1 MFKLF
6 RKRSEMKR
14 LFNLYYVN
22 YAKVYEIKMMLNN
35 RVAVGKSI
43 EKGKEGDASINIE
56 ASSALDYLKLFKGEA
71 QIGAEAKGGISSK
84 VIETLEVKT
93 TKSIILN
100 EVFDKCNEIKSF
112 SSKVEEGSL
121 VLINNVSL
129 SLINDFELRTVKLFN
144 SGAFK
149 NLPIPNTEGFDLT
162 NLFNSMFK
170 DYAYKIKGLLS
181 SSSDKILI
189 KIPVSFDNE
198 FESLYS
204 VDDLFIG
211 KVSILGIYK
220 GVVPLKRLKNT
231 FEYFSELGS
240 IKNGLAQVDESEEI
254 QDSQYPKNED
264 KTKYSY
270 WGSNDSTLYHYID
283 LLAIVQNI
291 RTNE

>member
-35 RVAVGKSI
+35 RVAIGQSI
-43 EKGKEGDASINIE
+43 EKGKEGEAGINIE
-56 ASSALDYLKLFKGEA
+56 ASSALDFLKLFKGEA

-170 DYAYKIKGLLS
+170 DYAYKIKGSLS
-181 SSSDKILI
+181 SSLDKILI

-198 FESLYS
+198 FESSYS

-240 IKNGLAQVDESEEI
+240 IQNGLAQVDESEEI

-264 KTKYSY
+264 KTKHSY
-270 WGSNDSTLYHYID
+270 WGSNDSTSYHYID

>member
-14 LFNLYYVN
+14 LFNVYYVN

-35 RVAVGKSI
+35 RVAVGQSI
-43 EKGKEGDASINIE
+43 EKGKEGEAGINIE
-56 ASSALDYLKLFKGEA
+56 ASSALDFLKLFKGEA

-84 VIETLEVKT
+84 IIETLEVKT

-170 DYAYKIKGLLS
+170 DYAYKIKGSLS
-181 SSSDKILI
+181 SSLDKILI

-198 FESLYS
+198 FESSYS

-240 IKNGLAQVDESEEI
+240 IQNGLAQVDESEDV

-264 KTKYSY
+264 KTKHSY
-270 WGSNDSTLYHYID
+270 WGSNDSTSYHYID

>member
-1 MFKLF
+1 
-6 RKRSEMKR
+6 MKR

-35 RVAVGKSI
+35 RVAVAQSI
-43 EKGKEGDASINIE
+43 EKGKEGEAGINIE
-56 ASSALDYLKLFKGEA
+56 ASSALDFLKLFKGEA
-71 QIGAEAKGGISSK
+71 QIGSEAKGSISSK

-170 DYAYKIKGLLS
+170 DYAYKISGLLS

-198 FESLYS
+198 FESSYS

-220 GVVPLKRLKNT
+220 GAVPLKRLKNT

-240 IKNGLAQVDESEEI
+240 IQNGLSQVDESEEI
-254 QDSQYPKNED
+254 QDSQYPKKED
-264 KTKYSY
+264 KTTHSY

>member
-1 MFKLF
+1 
-6 RKRSEMKR
+6 MKR

-35 RVAVGKSI
+35 RVAVGQSI
-43 EKGKEGDASINIE
+43 EKGKDGEAGINIE
-56 ASSALDYLKLFKGEA
+56 ASSALDFLKLFKGEA
-71 QIGAEAKGGISSK
+71 KIGAEAKGGISSK

-100 EVFDKCNEIKSF
+100 EVFDKCSEIKSF

-149 NLPIPNTEGFDLT
+149 NFPIPNTEGFDLT

-170 DYAYKIKGLLS
+170 DYAYKIKGSL

-198 FESLYS
+198 FESSYS

-240 IKNGLAQVDESEEI
+240 IQNGLAQVDESEEI

-264 KTKYSY
+264 KTKHSF
-270 WGSNDSTLYHYID
+270 WGSNDSTSYHYID

>member
-6 RKRSEMKR
+6 RKRSEMNR

-35 RVAVGKSI
+35 RVAVGQSI
-43 EKGKEGDASINIE
+43 EKGKEGEASINIE
-56 ASSALDYLKLFKGEA
+56 ASSALDFLKLFKGEA

-170 DYAYKIKGLLS
+170 DYAYKIKGSLS
-181 SSSDKILI
+181 SSLDKILI

-198 FESLYS
+198 FESSYS

-240 IKNGLAQVDESEEI
+240 IQNGLAQVDESEEI

-264 KTKYSY
+264 KTKHSY
-270 WGSNDSTLYHYID
+270 WGSNDSTSYHYID

>member
-1 MFKLF
+1 
-6 RKRSEMKR
+6 MKR

-35 RVAVGKSI
+35 RVAVGQSI
-43 EKGKEGDASINIE
+43 EKGKEGEAGINIE
-56 ASSALDYLKLFKGEA
+56 ASSALDFLKLFKGEA

-170 DYAYKIKGLLS
+170 DYAYKIKGSLS
-181 SSSDKILI
+181 SSLDKILI

-198 FESLYS
+198 FESSYS

-240 IKNGLAQVDESEEI
+240 IQNELARVDESEEI

-264 KTKYSY
+264 KTKHSY
-270 WGSNDSTLYHYID
+270 WGSNDSTSYHYID

>member
-1 MFKLF
+1 
-6 RKRSEMKR
+6 MKR

-35 RVAVGKSI
+35 RVAVGQSI
-43 EKGKEGDASINIE
+43 EKGKEGEAAINIE
-56 ASSALDYLKLFKGEA
+56 ASSALDFLKLFKGEA

-112 SSKVEEGSL
+112 SGKVEEGSL

-170 DYAYKIKGLLS
+170 DYAYKIKGSLS

-198 FESLYS
+198 FESSYS

-220 GVVPLKRLKNT
+220 GAVPLKRLKNT

-240 IKNGLAQVDESEEI
+240 IQNGLPQVDESEEI

-264 KTKYSY
+264 KTKHYY
-270 WGSNDSTLYHYID
+270 WRSNDSTLYHYID